1 MSSESYRALLSGV
14 WATSKN
20 NIYTIPGVSPETMHL
35 IIQYSYTQSVPVT
48 QVNVVEVLAAA
59 DQFLVPGIV
68 QICCF
73 FLENQLC
80 LANCIGIWRLV
91 DIYFCPELQNKIF
104 LYILHHFEEVV
115 CASQELLELSV
126 QQLAAIIEN
135 DHLNVRRENTVFEI
149 VLRWMNHLPDQR
161 QCHISGLLSK
171 VTKE

>member
-1 MSSESYRALLSGV
+1 
-14 WATSKN
+14 
-20 NIYTIPGVSPETMHL
+20 MHL
-35 IIQYSYTQSVPVT
+35 IIQYSYNHSVPVT
-48 QVNVVEVLAAA
+48 KANVVELLAAA

-68 QICCF
+68 QICCS

-80 LANCIGIWRLV
+80 LANCISIWRVV
-91 DIYFCPELQNKIF
+91 DIYFCPELQSKIF
-104 LYILHHFEEVV
+104 FYILHHFEEVV

-135 DHLNVRRENTVFEI
+135 DHLNVRREDTVFEI

-161 QCHISGLLSK
+161 RCHISVLLSK